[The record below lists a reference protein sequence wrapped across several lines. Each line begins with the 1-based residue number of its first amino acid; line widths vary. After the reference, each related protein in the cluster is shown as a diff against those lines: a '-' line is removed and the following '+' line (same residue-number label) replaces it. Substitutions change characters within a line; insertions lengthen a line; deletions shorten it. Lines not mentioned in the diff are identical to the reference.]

1 MKREIDFFLQKF
13 RRGTNMINRLTLYLF
28 VATLLCACNW
38 NNSKQAQEL
47 QEAQTD
53 SLMRHYREQ
62 GRKLR
67 EDSRFT
73 EAIEAHKK
81 ELEFAIKK
89 RDTIAIIQAY
99 NNIGTNFRRMGILD
113 EASTNHY
120 RALEYCNRYGVRP
133 DSVSRKNR
141 VITLN
146 GLGNVCLTLKDYD
159 TADSVF
165 RAALQGERELGSY
178 LGQAIN
184 YANIGAIFE
193 NRQNID
199 SALAY
204 YQLSMDANR
213 KAKSNLGISL
223 CYDHFGRI
231 HEQRGETDKAIE
243 MYHKAYDIMKTG
255 TDKWHWLDACIALAN
270 IYVNHGDIKKA
281 EPYIDEALAEAQKQN
296 SLEPLA
302 DIYMLKYKVAKQC
315 ANCQKALQY
324 YVKSDE
330 LRDSIDSKKNL
341 EHLQNL
347 RMRYANAKHKNE
359 MSVLTNNYQTAKRL
373 RNISLICT
381 VLITLLAI
389 TIISFLY
396 YTLRNRKRKHQLLM
410 QTEHARTSFYTNVT
424 HEFRTPLTVILGYS
438 TMMEKCEIPSVD
450 QAVVGKIITRQGQQL
465 LSLIN
470 QLLDISRIKTTVGQ
484 PEWRNGDII
493 VFVSMLTDC
502 FQNLASAKNVTLTYN
517 PQMPHAKINFVPE
530 YLQKIINNLV
540 SNAIKFSNQ
549 GGQVEIKVDI
559 TQKHLLISVA
569 DNGCGIIEED
579 KQHIFDLFYQ
589 SATPQKVIGSG
600 VGLSL
605 VKQIVDSLR
614 GEITVDSKKDQGTTF
629 LVKLPLYTGKCLP
642 LENAM
647 ETDISETAT
656 EDAEQTNS
664 KEPIILVVEDNAD
677 VLNYMRLGLKQK
689 YKVLTARDGEEGLN
703 IAQEQVPDIIITD
716 IMMPKTDGWELCRA
730 VRHTEILAHIPVIMV
745 TAKNAE
751 SDKLSGLH
759 EGADAYLTKPFNAEE
774 LQAIVGN
781 LLERQARMR
790 QKYSQAIKTNAP
802 APEMQLEGNE
812 KDFLEKVKETII
824 TDMVSG
830 DINVETIATHLCL
843 STQQFRRKLSTI
855 TGETPAAHIRQ
866 VQMSEA
872 KRLITEHQKMSVAEI
887 ATTCG
892 FYDASHFARVFKS
905 TFGATPTQM
914 RKAMKE

>member
-1 MKREIDFFLQKF
+1 MKREIYIFLQKF
-13 RRGTNMINRLTLYLF
+13 PRSTNMIKRLTLYLF
-28 VATLLCACNW
+28 VASLLCACNW
-38 NNSKQAQEL
+38 GNSKQAQEL
-47 QEAQTD
+47 SDAQAD

-62 GRKLR
+62 GRQLR
-67 EDSRFT
+67 EGSRFT
-73 EAIEAHKK
+73 EAIEAHKR
-81 ELEFAIKK
+81 ELEFAMKK

-120 RALEYCNRYGVRP
+120 RALEYCNLYGDHS
-133 DSVSRKNR
+133 DSISRKNR

-146 GLGNVCLTLKDYD
+146 GLGNVLLTLKDYN
-159 TADSVF
+159 TADSVL
-165 RAALQGERELGSY
+165 RAALQGERELGSH

-193 NRQNID
+193 NRQKTD
-199 SALAY
+199 SAWHY

-223 CYDHFGRI
+223 CYDHFGRLY
-231 HEQRGETDKAIE
+231 EQRGETDKAIE
-243 MYHKAYDIMKTG
+243 MYSKAYNIMKDG
-255 TDKWHWLDACIALAN
+255 ADKWHWLDACIALAS
-270 IYVNHGDIKKA
+270 IYVNHGEMKKA

-330 LRDSIDSKKNL
+330 LRDSIDSEKNL
-341 EHLQNL
+341 KHLQNL
-347 RMRYANAKHKNE
+347 RVRYANAKHKNE
-359 MSVLTNNYQTAKRL
+359 MSVLTNNYQTAKRM
-373 RNISLICT
+373 RNISLLCT
-381 VLITLLAI
+381 VLITLLAV

-396 YTLRNRKRKHQLLM
+396 YTLRARKRKHQLLM
-410 QTEHARTSFYTNVT
+410 QAERTRTSFYTNVT

-438 TMMEKCEIPSVD
+438 TMMEKSEFSNVD
-450 QAVVGKIITRQGQQL
+450 QAVVGKIITRQGRQL

-470 QLLDISRIKTTVGQ
+470 QLLDISRIKTSINE

-493 VFVSMLTDC
+493 MYLAMITDS
-502 FQNLASAKNVTLTYN
+502 FQNLASTKNITLTYT
-517 PQMPHAKINFVPE
+517 PATPSAKINFVPE
-530 YLQKIINNLV
+530 YMQKIMNNLV
-540 SNAIKFSNQ
+540 SNAIKFSKPR
-549 GGQVEIKVDI
+549 GEVKISIDI
-559 TQKHLLISVA
+559 TQRQMLLSVA
-569 DNGCGIIEED
+569 DNGCGIAEVD

-605 VKQIVDSLR
+605 VKQIVDSLH
-614 GEITVDSKKDQGTTF
+614 GEISVDSKKDQGTTF
-629 LVKLPLYTGKCLP
+629 LIKLPLHTGKCQP
-642 LENAM
+642 LENQI
-647 ETDISETAT
+647 ETEIEETQTANAT
-656 EDAEQTNS
+656 RNNS
-664 KEPIILVVEDNAD
+664 KKPIVLVVEDNVD
-677 VLNYMRLGLKQK
+677 VLNYMRIGLSKK
-689 YKVLTARDGEEGLN
+689 YKVLTARDGEEGLY

-716 IMMPKTDGWELCRA
+716 LMMPKTDGWELCRA

-745 TAKNAE
+745 TAK
-751 SDKLSGLH
+751 STDGDKLSGLR

-774 LQAIVGN
+774 LLVTVEN
-781 LLERQARMR
+781 LLERQAQIRKR
-790 QKYSQAIKTNAP
+790 YSQAVKMNAP
-802 APEMQLEGNE
+802 APEKELEENG

-843 STQQFRRKLSTI
+843 SPQQFRRKLSTI

-866 VQMSEA
+866 VQMNEA
-872 KRLITEHQKMSVAEI
+872 KRLILKHKKMSVAEI

-905 TFGATPTQM
+905 TFGATPTQL
-914 RKAMKE
+914 RKAQKE